1 MRAGVMRGEDRAV
14 NPTLARTLLALSYPL
29 RLTAHLTQPPG
40 HHAGTSVDGSSS
52 AGSTTHM
59 TR

>member
-1 MRAGVMRGEDRAV
+1 MRAGVRWGESRAV

-29 RLTAHLTQPPG
+29 RLAAHLTQPPG

-52 AGSTTHM
+52 VGSTTHM